1 MAVQNSTI
9 TVKGK
14 LGNIVG
20 YKGQKGQRLAR
31 IRQTEVK
38 NPKTDGQVIQRM
50 IIATASKAYSL
61 MKSICNH
68 SFEGVQYGAPSQSYF
83 LKRASEDIRNYVAA
97 NYPDFTV
104 DNQLGVVGLATP
116 DSFGMA
122 GIGLMVSRGNLAT
135 IPCQVSANGQELQYG
150 KQITAQTATIQDV
163 LDSLNARPGDQIT
176 LCGIDGNGNWFESR
190 YIINANASAT
200 DLATE
205 WDSSGTENAFDEQTQ
220 VTEHLDVING
230 YLGCHTSDT
239 YTVILSRKD
248 GSVWKRSTQRL
259 YSVYVAYD
267 NWVSDGDAPESII
280 PLWKEGTTPIETEN
294 PYFLNQAEQAGE

>member
-20 YKGQKGQRLAR
+20 YKGQNGQRLAR

-83 LKRASEDIRNYVAA
+83 LKRAAEDIRNYVAA
-97 NYPDFTV
+97 NYPTFAV
-104 DNQLGVVGLATP
+104 DNQLGLVGLATP
-116 DSFGMA
+116 DSFGFA
-122 GIGLMVSRGNLAT
+122 GVGLMVSRGNLGT
-135 IPCQVSANGQELQYG
+135 IPCQVSANGQALQYG
-150 KQITAQTATIQDV
+150 KEIDAAAPTIQDV
-163 LDSLNARPGDQIT
+163 LDSVNARPGDQIT
-176 LCGIDGNGNWFESR
+176 LCGLDANGNWFESR
-190 YIINANASAT
+190 YIINNNASAE
-200 DLATE
+200 DLAAE
-205 WDSSGTENAFDEQTQ
+205 WDDSGTENAFDEQTS
-220 VTEHLDVING
+220 VTEPLDVIDG
-230 YLGCHTSDT
+230 YLGCHNSDT

-259 YSVYVAYD
+259 YTVNTAYD
-267 NWVSDGDAPESII
+267 AWVADGDDPASII
-280 PLWKEGTTPIETEN
+280 PLWQEGTTPIETEN
-294 PYFLNQAEQAGE
+294 PYYLNQAEQVGE